1 MPVRAT
7 LQSRSNNVAPPSTP
21 GKQVKK
27 LQAELEKKDAENKV
41 MKDTISELTNALD
54 SLNLVKAKIDTTN
67 ANSGIVDNAPV
78 PQAEDDDAATTTGK
92 TVKTKKDK
100 NAPVPAKT
108 AYKFFCDNTLK
119 VEGVDLRLKWK
130 ETEPELRQVFVMM
143 AEADKARFLRE
154 NKVYEDEK
162 LAMDMYKEKKKQE
175 QAMEFY
181 EAHLQAKAA
190 LEKAEENKKG
200 KKKKTKDPEAPK
212 RNLSSYMYFTMAK
225 RESVVKAHPEASM
238 AEITTILGA
247 EWNKLEKGKGGKN
260 GTKKYDELAVKDK
273 NRYDEEKAVYDAM
286 IAERNAQTEQEK
298 LEYQKQEKEEA
309 MELLKT
315 AREREAEILNNAK
328 EAASLAVGAANVEN
342 MSVVS
347 DLTTEEKNK
356 KTKKTK
362 DPNAPKHPTSAYLY
376 FCNENRASI
385 KSKMVES
392 TTQKELLTEIGRQ
405 WKELS
410 DKKKEKYN
418 KLATKDK
425 ERYAKE
431 MKAYNAKK

>member
-1 MPVRAT
+1 
-7 LQSRSNNVAPPSTP
+7 
-21 GKQVKK
+21 
-27 LQAELEKKDAENKV
+27 
-41 MKDTISELTNALD
+41 
-54 SLNLVKAKIDTTN
+54 
-67 ANSGIVDNAPV
+67 
-78 PQAEDDDAATTTGK
+78 
-92 TVKTKKDK
+92 
-100 NAPVPAKT
+100 
-108 AYKFFCDNTLK
+108 
-119 VEGVDLRLKWK
+119 
-130 ETEPELRQVFVMM
+130 MM

-418 KLATKDK
+418 KLGTKDK